1 LRIAVVN
8 ENETNVI
15 AVYASESG
23 TRRLTA
29 TKLSVDELTLNVNLF
44 LDQIGRMIEK
54 TPSSVGAF
62 QFAEF
67 EVSAEISAK
76 GSLVLLGTGGE
87 AGAKGGLKFVFRRA
101 TGTGTA

>member
-1 LRIAVVN
+1 MDEN
-8 ENETNVI
+8 ENDVI

-23 TRRLTA
+23 TRRLSV
-29 TKLSVDELTLNVNLF
+29 TKLRIDELTLNVNLF
-44 LDQIGRMIEK
+44 LDQVGRMLEK

-62 QFAEF
+62 HFVEF

-87 AGAKGGLKFVFRRA
+87 GGAKGGLKFVFRR
-101 TGTGTA
+101 GTGTA